1 MHYLHTHW
9 PCVLQQPHQKHIT
22 IRQLKHTTT
31 NKLHYNINHCY
42 LWFAVSKRKHSAEQ
56 NHPRGGDFPSK
67 KKKKFPAVVPFLLFF
82 NFNYG
87 ICMVFFLTI
96 ESCWLIKKIK
106 KMSLSL
112 FGFMCFYTLDFMC
125 FLGTSETCVR
135 MIFIRDHLLE
145 VFGAVRS
152 SPCHL
157 AYAA

>member
-1 MHYLHTHW
+1 MVRVRAISPCIHKVYNRNMHYLHTHW

-42 LWFAVSKRKHSAEQ
+42 LWFAVSKRKHNAEQ
-56 NHPRGGDFPSK
+56 NHPRGEIFPPKNIK
-67 KKKKFPAVVPFLLFF
+67 KRFPPRCLFLLFF

-87 ICMVFFLTI
+87 ICIVFFVTI
-96 ESCWLIKKIK
+96 QSCWLIKKIK
-106 KMSLSL
+106 KLSLSL

-135 MIFIRDHLLE
+135 MF
-145 VFGAVRS
+145 
-152 SPCHL
+152 
-157 AYAA
+157 

>member
-67 KKKKFPAVVPFLLFF
+67 KKKKVPASVPFLLFF

-125 FLGTSETCVR
+125 FLGTSETCVL

-145 VFGAVRS
+145 VFGAVRG
-152 SPCHL
+152 
-157 AYAA
+157 